1 MSEEGHE
8 IIQQV
13 RRLLDRLDKLPGGD
27 WVDGWIEGDAIRT
40 DEAATIAGCSAQ
52 TIRRDAAAAMAAGRP
67 IGRLIS
73 KSVWLISRRR
83 LLNWIEGTE
92 GLSARVEAEARAEK
106 YKNGSVA
113 PKIDS
118 DERAAT
124 SSAYTNHI
132 AAA

>member
-1 MSEEGHE
+1 MSDEVYD
-8 IIQQV
+8 ITQPI
-13 RRLLDRLDKLPGGD
+13 RRLLDRLDKLPGCD
-27 WVDGWIEGDAIRT
+27 WVDEWVEGDAIRT
-40 DEAATIAGCSAQ
+40 DEAAFIAGCSAQ
-52 TIRRDAAAAMAAGRP
+52 TIRRDAAAATAAGKP

-92 GLSARVEAEARAEK
+92 DLSARVEAETRAEK
-106 YKNGSVA
+106 YKNGCVA

-118 DERAAT
+118 DERTAT